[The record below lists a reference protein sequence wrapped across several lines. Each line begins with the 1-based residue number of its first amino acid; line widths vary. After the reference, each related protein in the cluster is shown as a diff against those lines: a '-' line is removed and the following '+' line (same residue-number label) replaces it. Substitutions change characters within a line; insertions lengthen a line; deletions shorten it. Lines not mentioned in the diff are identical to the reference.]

1 MDFKLVKTT
10 YINYDEIVYLDESLN
25 FYKKQGFDYQYFFL
39 FYENEQDKN
48 EDLFIKIKN
57 KYQHD
62 ETIIIKHIKF
72 YYRGLLLELKN
83 NYYEKHKDDYIFQ
96 TDIDE
101 FLYSPLEN
109 KTVKD
114 IVNMYSKNNIEA
126 IFINFRMF
134 GSNWLKTNPGFKVLE
149 TFTLCNDQFQ
159 NDNLKGKSIV
169 KLKLIDFSKNLE
181 KCAHT
186 YPLIDNAKYFNTNMQ
201 EKKHL
206 TEKPWNPGRNQK
218 SEIEQNPLLIINH
231 YKIRS
236 LEECLSK
243 DKNNFWEPIK
253 NRYKLDNFKKLEK
266 KYNKIKNI
274 DILKKI

>member
-1 MDFKLVKTT
+1 MDFKLIKTT
-10 YINYDEIVYLDESLN
+10 YINYDEIIYLDEWLN
-25 FYKKQGFDYQYFFL
+25 FHKKQGFDYQYLFL
-39 FYENEQDKN
+39 FYDKEENKN
-48 EDLFIKIKN
+48 EELFKKIKN
-57 KYQHD
+57 KYQHE

-72 YYRGLLLELKN
+72 YQRGLIFELKN
-83 NYYEKHKDDYIFQ
+83 NYYDKHKDDYIFQ

-114 IVNMYSKNNIEA
+114 IVNMYFENNIEA

-134 GSNWLKTNPGFKVLE
+134 GSNWLKTNPEFKVLE
-149 TFTLCNDQFQ
+149 KFTLCNNQF
-159 NDNLKGKSIV
+159 DSENLKGKSIV

-186 YPLIDNAKYFNTNMQ
+186 FPLIDNAKYFNTNMQ
-201 EKKHL
+201 EKKNL
-206 TEKPWNPGRNQK
+206 TKKPWCPNKNQI
-218 SEIEQNPLLIINH
+218 SDIEQNPLLILNH

-236 LEECLSK
+236 QEECLNK
-243 DKNNFWEPIK
+243 DKNNFLETIK
-253 NRYKLDNFKKLEK
+253 NRYKLNNFKELEK
-266 KYNKIKNI
+266 KFNKIKNI